1 MLEAVRVRREGFSY
15 RPFFSDFVTS
25 YRAIAYPFTDEVVY
39 CMHNVVCAYCILPTY
54 CVYIRLCTKLASMH
68 ATWVTKRFG
77 VYRCMYVHVCAFV
90 YVVCV
95 YTCVCIVCVYTCVCG
110 VGCEADRGGLSGDP
124 GKSRTD
130 RLATGSKQGLPALL
144 PRAQAAAAT
153 QRNGGWGHPYTEDV
167 PWLPC
172 QEKVSLS
179 HACWSHLTHVYTLR
193 SLLFMV
199 TIFCELAV

>member
-39 CMHNVVCAYCILPTY
+39 CMHNCMRILYTAYILCIHLTLYKIGLNWPQY
-54 CVYIRLCTKLASMH
+54 MQLGSLKGLVYTD
-68 ATWVTKRFG
+68 V
-77 VYRCMYVHVCAFV
+77 CMYMCVHCVC
-90 YVVCV
+90 VVCV
-95 YTCVCIVCVYTCVCG
+95 CVCVCVCHVCRVCVCVLCVCHVCRVCG

-124 GKSRTD
+124 GESRTD

-167 PWLPC
+167 PWLPS
-172 QEKVSLS
+172 QGKVSY
-179 HACWSHLTHVYTLR
+179 HLYRMHVVSFNTC
-193 SLLFMV
+193 
-199 TIFCELAV
+199 I